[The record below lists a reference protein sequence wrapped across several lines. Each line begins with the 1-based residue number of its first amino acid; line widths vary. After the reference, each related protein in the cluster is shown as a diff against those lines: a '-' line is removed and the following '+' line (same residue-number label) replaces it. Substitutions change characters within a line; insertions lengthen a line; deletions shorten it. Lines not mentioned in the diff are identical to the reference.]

1 MAPLL
6 RCDRCFVEKKMKK
19 LAFVVFGVVLG
30 CGVGTARAEAPLKVG
45 IVGLVHGHVA
55 AFFGGGAM
63 TPAGSI
69 LKRPDVELV
78 GIVEPDEALFQRYAR
93 EFHLSPALHFK
104 SIAEMTAKSRPAAV
118 LVFTSP
124 AEHRKIVE
132 ECADLGVSVMMEKP
146 LAFRYDDALAMER
159 AAKRGKIHVL
169 VDYETS
175 WYGSNTAASQLLTD
189 GELGPL
195 VKAVVRDGHEGP
207 LKIGVQPEFG
217 KWLIDPKLDG
227 DGALTD
233 FGCYGPDLVTA
244 MLGGEAPLSVTAI
257 TQHLQPELYPLVD
270 DEADILLK
278 YRGAV
283 VIVEASWDW
292 PFAVKQMDL
301 YGRTGYAKAVSPSG
315 FEVQMKGD
323 RVETKEDARPPAAPY
338 DDPLHYLEAVLGGLD
353 EGDSLSSLKTNV
365 TVTEILDAARLSAQ
379 TGKSVVLP
387 LTRQD

>member
-1 MAPLL
+1 
-6 RCDRCFVEKKMKK
+6 MKRYLV
-19 LAFVVFGVVLG
+19 LALGVVLG
-30 CGVGTARAEAPLKVG
+30 WGVGSASAAPLNVG

-78 GIVEPDEALFQRYAR
+78 GIVEPDQALFDRYAK
-93 EFHLSPALHFK
+93 EFHLSESLHFK
-104 SIAEMTAKSRPAAV
+104 SIAEMAAKAHPAAV

-124 AEHRKIVE
+124 AEHRRIVE

-146 LAFRYDDALAMER
+146 LAFKYDDALAMER
-159 AAKRGKIHVL
+159 AARRGKIHVL

-175 WYGSNTAASQLLTD
+175 WYGSNTEAAKLLEA

-227 DGALTD
+227 DGAMTD

-244 MLGGEAPLSVTAI
+244 MLHGEVPLSVSAVTRR
-257 TQHLQPELYPLVD
+257 LQPELYPLVD

-278 YRGAV
+278 YKSAV

-292 PFAVKQMDL
+292 PFAVKQIDV
-301 YGRTGYAKAVSPSG
+301 YGRTGYAKAISPSG
-315 FEVQMKGD
+315 VEVRLKGD
-323 RVETKEDARPPAAPY
+323 RVETKEDARAPQAPY
-338 DDPLHYLEAVLGGLD
+338 DDPLDYLEAVLGGLE

-365 TVTEILDAARLSAQ
+365 VVTEILDAARRSAE
-379 TGKSVVLP
+379 TGKTVALP
-387 LTRQD
+387 LARQD

>member
-1 MAPLL
+1 
-6 RCDRCFVEKKMKK
+6 MKK
-19 LAFVVFGVVLG
+19 FAVVVLIAMFA
-30 CGVGTARAEAPLKVG
+30 CGVRTAAAEGPLKVG

-78 GIVEPDEALFQRYAR
+78 GIVEPDEALFQRYAK
-93 EFHLSPALHFK
+93 EFHLSASLHFK
-104 SIAEMTAKSRPAAV
+104 SIAEMAAKAHPAAV

-124 AEHRKIVE
+124 AEHRRIVE
-132 ECADLGVSVMMEKP
+132 ECADEGISVMMEKP
-146 LAFRYDDALAMER
+146 LAFQYDDALAMEQ
-159 AAKRGKIHVL
+159 AAKRSKIHVL

-175 WYGSNTAASQLLTD
+175 WYGSNTEASQLLERE
-189 GELGPL
+189 ELGTL

-207 LKIGVQPEFG
+207 IKIGVQPEFG

-233 FGCYGPDLVTA
+233 FGCYGPDLVTT
-244 MLGGEAPLSVTAI
+244 LLHGEAPLSVTAV
-257 TQHLQPELYPLVD
+257 TQHLQPELYPLVA

-278 YRGAV
+278 YKSAV

-301 YGRTGYAKAVSPSG
+301 YGRAGYAKAVSPSG
-315 FEVQMKGD
+315 VEVRRKGD
-323 RVETKEDARPPAAPY
+323 TIETKEDARAPQAPY
-338 DDPLHYLEAVLGGLD
+338 DDPLHYLEAVLRGLD

-365 TVTEILDAARLSAQ
+365 TVTEILDAARRSAL
-379 TGKSVVLP
+379 TGKTVVGAP
-387 LTRQD
+387 GRAAGFRG